1 MRSFFCTNCGANLT
15 IQEDNRD
22 FSFCQYCGT
31 KIMLDDYRSTHR
43 VVDEAKIV
51 QAEADKIVK
60 LKKIELLEKKQ
71 LEKKRIRKMKI
82 IASLCLAALA
92 LISFLLCFS
101 SLDLYIFFLIGFI
114 ALISIIFIWGPEI
127 KGENT
132 QDKDLLILNDWVKVP
147 SGIAQC
153 QNMNFNMVVK
163 MFEDAGFLN
172 IQVVPMGDLVLGLTN
187 PYGGVDRILIN
198 NEMVTQGGGIYSPG
212 ARVVI
217 YYHSNMF

>member
-22 FSFCQYCGT
+22 FAFCQYCGT

-82 IASLCLAALA
+82 S
-92 LISFLLCFS
+92 CFS
-101 SLDLYIFFLIGFI
+101 INIIFAMLFKSGFI
-114 ALISIIFIWGPEI
+114 Y
-127 KGENT
+127 
-132 QDKDLLILNDWVKVP
+132 IL
-147 SGIAQC
+147 
-153 QNMNFNMVVK
+153 F
-163 MFEDAGFLN
+163 
-172 IQVVPMGDLVLGLTN
+172 
-187 PYGGVDRILIN
+187 DRF
-198 NEMVTQGGGIYSPG
+198 YS
-212 ARVVI
+212 V
-217 YYHSNMF
+217 N

>member
-22 FSFCQYCGT
+22 FAFCQYCGT

-82 IASLCLAALA
+82 IASLCLVITA
-92 LISFLLCFS
+92 LICF
-101 SLDLYIFFLIGFI
+101 YIKIYEIGLI
-114 ALISIIFIWGPEI
+114 ALFGIIFVWVPEL

-153 QNMNFNMVVK
+153 QNMNYNMVVK